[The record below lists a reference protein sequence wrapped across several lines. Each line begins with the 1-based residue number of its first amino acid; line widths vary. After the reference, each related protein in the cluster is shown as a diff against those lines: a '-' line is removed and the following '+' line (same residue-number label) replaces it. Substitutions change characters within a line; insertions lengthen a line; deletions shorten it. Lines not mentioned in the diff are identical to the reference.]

1 MSVGPWCHGASLAR
15 GLCATMPIMVKLFAM
30 LRRRSGMTSEEFV
43 EHWRGHHGPLIAGEP
58 TLARHIV
65 RYEQHVRHLPDAL
78 SGTEGVDGVAVQW
91 FRSIDDFVGF
101 ISEPAYAELIAPD
114 EQRFLDMS
122 RVEYVITDEPTVV
135 IDGDVSGGAAASRAV
150 GAAADGEVAS

>member
-1 MSVGPWCHGASLAR
+1 
-15 GLCATMPIMVKLFAM
+15 MPIMVKLFAM
-30 LRRRSGMTSEEFV
+30 LRRRSEMSAEEFV
-43 EHWRGHHGPLIAGEP
+43 EHWRDHHGPLIAGEP

-65 RYEQHVRHLPDAL
+65 RYEQHVRHLPDAI
-78 SGTEGVDGVAVQW
+78 SGTDGVDGVAVQW

-122 RVEYVITDEPTVV
+122 RVEYVITEEPTVV
-135 IDGDVSGGAAASRAV
+135 IAGEVGSGAADGAV
-150 GAAADGEVAS
+150 GSGAADGAVGSGAADGEVAS